1 MTSLPQESSTV
12 PKIFR
17 ALALAGVVALS
28 VSALAA
34 CSSST
39 TASCTPTKAGA
50 SSDKVKVSGKV
61 GTAPKVTF
69 SKGLT
74 AKSTQRTVN
83 VTGSGKVA
91 AKGSNVTLDYA
102 VYNGATGKKI
112 EVTGYTAKTAV
123 AFTLDKTKLIPGL
136 YKAVLCA
143 PAGSRVT
150 AVVPPADA
158 FGSTGQT
165 DLGIGAKDNIVFVI
179 DVDKVAA
186 APKVLKKANG
196 AAQAPKAGYPTV
208 KLAAS
213 GEPTITMPTTPAPT
227 TLMIT
232 DLKKGT
238 GPTVKA
244 GATVTVHYTGAI
256 YGTGKVFDSS
266 WTRGTPATFQTTGV
280 IPGFGKAL
288 VGQKVGSQVIAVIP
302 PADGYGATP
311 PSGSGIGATD
321 TLVFVVDILATS

>member
-1 MTSLPQESSTV
+1 M
-12 PKIFR
+12 PKFFR

-28 VSALAA
+28 VSTLAA
-34 CSSST
+34 CTSTSS
-39 TASCTPTKAGA
+39 ASCTPTKAGA

-61 GTAPKVTF
+61 GTAPKVSFT
-69 SKGLT
+69 KGIS
-74 AKSTQRTVN
+74 AKTTQRTVN
-83 VTGSGKVA
+83 VTGSGKTA
-91 AKGSNVTLDYA
+91 TKGSSVTLDYA

-112 EVTGYTAKTAV
+112 EVTGYTKKTSV
-123 AFTLDKTKLIPGL
+123 AFTLDKAKLIPGL

-158 FGSTGQT
+158 FGATGQS

-179 DVDKVAA
+179 DVDTVAA

-196 AAQAPKAGYPTV
+196 AQQTPKAGYPTV

-227 TLMIT
+227 SLMIT

-238 GPTVKA
+238 GATVTS

-256 YGTGKVFDSS
+256 YATGKVFDSS
-266 WTRGTPATFQTTGV
+266 WSRGTPATFQTTGV
-280 IPGFGKAL
+280 IAGFSKAL

-302 PADGYGATP
+302 PAEGYGANP
-311 PSGSGIGATD
+311 PAGSGIGATD
-321 TLVFVVDILATS
+321 TLVFVVDILATTK